1 MLVIR
6 TYKLND
12 NLLETLKLFFS
23 NNNMTISINGSVL
36 DYESFQYQII
46 DIKYIN
52 VNINEYI
59 ITNEFISNLLD
70 IIHEPFPNNYDENNN
85 LEVITKF
92 NDNIIELVCERNE
105 LAKRHGNIINDT
117 EKFIKDYTNGIKRV
131 VENKK
136 YDSLLC
142 DN

>member
-1 MLVIR
+1 M
-6 TYKLND
+6 
-12 NLLETLKLFFS
+12 S
-23 NNNMTISINGSVL
+23 ISINGYVL

-70 IIHEPFPNNYDENNN
+70 IIHEPFPNNYDKNNN
-85 LEVITKF
+85 LEVITKSI
-92 NDNIIELVCERNE
+92 DTDTNIFTDD
-105 LAKRHGNIINDT
+105 NIINDT
-117 EKFIKDYTNGIKRV
+117 EKFIKDYTNDMKRV
-131 VENKK
+131 IEIKK
-136 YDSLLC
+136 YDSLLY